1 MLWML
6 LLGAM
11 FIHGYSWT
19 NQWAASQ
26 PHSYSLH
33 GRWDEA
39 IPFWAWTIWPYLA
52 LNLLYP
58 LTFFLCPT
66 RSALRRHALAIA
78 LVQAACMLAFVCWP
92 TGNVRVLPQTEGAS
106 GLLFAQLRAFEAPFN
121 MAPSLHAAVLV
132 VVWQAWRRWLLA
144 DTAAL
149 RWLWD
154 GACGLILVSTLTTW
168 QHDLL
173 DVLAGLLVG
182 ALALWITRCIPMSLG
197 RTASSR
203 AP

>member
-1 MLWML
+1 ML

-58 LTFFLCPT
+58 LTFFFCPT

-78 LVQAACMLAFVCWP
+78 LVQAACMFAFVCWP

-182 ALALWITRCIPMSLG
+182 ALALWITRCMATSLG
-197 RTASSR
+197 
-203 AP
+203 PDG

>member
-19 NQWAASQ
+19 NHWAASQ
-26 PHSYSLH
+26 AHTYSLH
-33 GRWDEA
+33 SRWDEA
-39 IPFWAWTIWPYLA
+39 IPFWAWSIWPYLA

-92 TGNVRVLPQTEGAS
+92 TVNVRVLPQPEGAS

-132 VVWQAWRRWLLA
+132 VVWQTWRQSLQA
-144 DTAAL
+144 DAAAV
-149 RWLWD
+149 RWLWN

-182 ALALWITRCIPMSLG
+182 ALALWITHCVPLPRGLP
-197 RTASSR
+197 R
-203 AP
+203 A

>member
-1 MLWML
+1 ML

-78 LVQAACMLAFVCWP
+78 LVQAACMFAFVCWP

-182 ALALWITRCIPMSLG
+182 ALALWITRCMATSLG
-197 RTASSR
+197 
-203 AP
+203 PDG